1 MRDSSL
7 AVRGGLRW
15 LLEAM
20 GAAAVSLV
28 AVLPGAAAGSPHRAV
43 PAFTPA
49 RANSADASAF
59 ERDKGTLR
67 ILVNGQ
73 QVGKENFE
81 ISSSGGN
88 WTARGVTEIRGQKST
103 TRVTGTLV
111 LHADG
116 TPVHYEWSTEGAKK
130 ASAVLDFKGP
140 VVTSQLQEGQARPF
154 MQQFTFSSPQIA
166 ILDNNLYD
174 QYAVLAHLYDWNKK
188 GAQTFPVLVP
198 QELTPGSA
206 TVESMGAQDVDGK
219 QLEELKVTTQD
230 NEIDVFLEGSRLMR
244 ISVPSANAE
253 IVRE

>member
-1 MRDSSL
+1 MKDSSIL
-7 AVRGGLRW
+7 VRGGLGW
-15 LLEAM
+15 LL
-20 GAAAVSLV
+20 AAAGTAVVSLV
-28 AVLPGAAAGSPHRAV
+28 ALWPAAAARSPHRAV
-43 PAFTPA
+43 PALAPA
-49 RANSADASAF
+49 RAKSADASAF

-81 ISSSGGN
+81 ISPDGGN
-88 WTARGVTEIRGQKST
+88 WTARGVTEIHDQKST

-116 TPVHYEWSTEGAKK
+116 TPVHYEWSTEGTKK
-130 ASAVLDFKGP
+130 ASAQVDFKGP
-140 VVTSQLQEGQARPF
+140 VVTSQLQEGKARPF
-154 MQQFTFSSPQIA
+154 MQQFTFSSPRIA

-219 QLEELKVTTQD
+219 QLDELKVTTQD
-230 NEIDVFLEGSRLMR
+230 NEVDVFLEGSRLMR

-253 IVRE
+253 IVRQ